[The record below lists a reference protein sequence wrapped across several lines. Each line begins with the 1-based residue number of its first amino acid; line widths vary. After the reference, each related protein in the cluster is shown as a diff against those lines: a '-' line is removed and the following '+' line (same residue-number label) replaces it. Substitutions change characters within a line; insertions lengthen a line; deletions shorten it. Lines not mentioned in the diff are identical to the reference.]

1 VPDFEIMPIVYKYFD
16 GSGNAYTIMHDVLT
30 YDPVPK
36 DKSSS
41 INYHGGEPAE
51 TKIGPGEFHSIESLL
66 NHALQLTEI
75 HIENRVMLSGVIV
88 HYSETATTEV
98 ILRPGCREVF
108 NIEKALNNLI
118 KKPG

>member
-1 VPDFEIMPIVYKYFD
+1 MQIVYKYFD
-16 GSGNAYTIMHDVLT
+16 GSGNAYTIKHDTLS

-41 INYHGGEPAE
+41 INYYGGEPAE
-51 TKIGPGEFHSIESLL
+51 AKISTGEFQSIEGLL
-66 NHALQLTEI
+66 NHALQLKEI

-88 HYSETATTEV
+88 HYSETASTEV
-98 ILRPGCREVF
+98 ILRPGCREIF